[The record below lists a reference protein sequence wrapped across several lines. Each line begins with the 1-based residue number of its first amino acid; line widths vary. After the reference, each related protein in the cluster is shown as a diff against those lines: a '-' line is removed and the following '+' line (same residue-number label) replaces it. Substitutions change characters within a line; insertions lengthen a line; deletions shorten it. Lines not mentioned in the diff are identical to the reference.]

1 MTAIF
6 ADKSAIFFLKMYVNY
21 FLFSIVALSP
31 AKAEYIAANEVKK
44 KPLESTVILYEKNLV
59 FHARSKNIELH
70 HHLIHEMVN

>member
-6 ADKSAIFFLKMYVNY
+6 ADKSAIFLKKMYVNY

-44 KPLESTVILYEKNLV
+44 DSY
-59 FHARSKNIELH
+59 
-70 HHLIHEMVN
+70 